1 MSENYI
7 QKIAEDKVYPIIR
20 CKDAE
25 QKRNYSNDL
34 VFKIH
39 SYALLLIS

>member
-7 QKIAEDKVYPIIR
+7 QMIAEDKVYPIIR

-25 QKRNYSNDL
+25 CKAERHLYCQWQESG
-34 VFKIH
+34 
-39 SYALLLIS
+39 S